1 MADVTKNTTAQPA
14 ASNATPAATGGQ
26 QQAERTFTQA
36 EVNQIVADRLARE
49 RKSAPTVPPTAEPT
63 PEEVR
68 AKELDAR
75 EATLSCREYI
85 AGKKYP
91 EKLLEVFPTSDAKA
105 FEASVEKLLEAF
117 PQIIWP
123 QNTGATATFATGGEH
138 GAGLSASPNLDN
150 LIDSAFSKRG
160 LF

>member
-1 MADVTKNTTAQPA
+1 MADITKDPTAQPA

-49 RKSAPTVPPTAEPT
+49 RKSTPNSAAEPT

-75 EATLSCREYI
+75 EAALSCREYI

-117 PQIIWP
+117 PQIIRT
-123 QNTGATATFATGGEH
+123 QSTGTTATFATGGEH
-138 GAGLSASPNLDN
+138 GQGLSASSDLDN

>member
-1 MADVTKNTTAQPA
+1 MADTTKNPTAQPA

-49 RKSAPTVPPTAEPT
+49 RKSAPNSAAEPT

-75 EATLSCREYI
+75 EAALSCREYI

>member
-49 RKSAPTVPPTAEPT
+49 RKSAPNSAAELT

-138 GAGLSASPNLDN
+138 GAGLSTSPNLDN
-150 LIDSAFSKRG
+150 LIDSAFSKKG
-160 LF
+160 LY

>member
-1 MADVTKNTTAQPA
+1 MADTTKNPTAQPA

-49 RKSAPTVPPTAEPT
+49 RKSAPNSAAEPT

-75 EATLSCREYI
+75 EAALSCREYI

-117 PQIIWP
+117 PQIIRP
-123 QNTGATATFATGGEH
+123 TATGVTVNTGGEH
-138 GAGLSASPNLDN
+138 GQGLSVSSALDN

>member
-1 MADVTKNTTAQPA
+1 MADTTKNNTTQPA
-14 ASNATPAATGGQ
+14 ESNATPAATGGTQ
-26 QQAERTFTQA
+26 QGERVFTQA

-49 RKSAPTVPPTAEPT
+49 RKGASNEPAEPSA
-63 PEEVR
+63 EAIR
-68 AKELDAR
+68 LKELDAR

-150 LIDSAFSKRG
+150 LIDSAFSKKG
-160 LF
+160 LY

>member
-1 MADVTKNTTAQPA
+1 MADTTKNPTAQPA

-26 QQAERTFTQA
+26 HQADSTFTQA

-49 RKSAPTVPPTAEPT
+49 RKSAPNIAAEPT

-75 EATLSCREYI
+75 EAALSCREYI

-117 PQIIWP
+117 PQIIRP
-123 QNTGATATFATGGEH
+123 TATGVTVNTGGEH
-138 GAGLSASPNLDN
+138 GQGLSASSDLDN

>member
-49 RKSAPTVPPTAEPT
+49 RKSAPNSAAEPT

-117 PQIIWP
+117 PQIIRP
-123 QNTGATATFATGGEH
+123 TATGVTVNTGGEH

>member
-49 RKSAPTVPPTAEPT
+49 RKGTPNSATEPT
-63 PEEVR
+63 PEDVR

-75 EATLSCREYI
+75 EAALSCREYI

-117 PQIIWP
+117 PQIIRP
-123 QNTGATATFATGGEH
+123 QSTGATATFSTGGEH

-150 LIDSAFSKRG
+150 LIDSAFSKKG
-160 LF
+160 LY